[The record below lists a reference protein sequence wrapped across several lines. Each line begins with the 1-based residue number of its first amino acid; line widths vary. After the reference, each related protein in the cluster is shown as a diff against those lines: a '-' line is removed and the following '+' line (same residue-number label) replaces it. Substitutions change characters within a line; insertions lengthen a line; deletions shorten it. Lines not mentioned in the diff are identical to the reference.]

1 MALLD
6 TRLKL
11 MRDQIDV
18 SGELIRENVVE
29 KEPGVALTYE
39 VQVLDVNTCE
49 PVVGVMLE
57 MWHCNSTVSSLSKH
71 GVDR

>member
-1 MALLD
+1 MSNC
-6 TRLKL
+6 T
-11 MRDQIDV
+11 DV

-49 PVVGVMLE
+49 PIVGVMLE
-57 MWHCNSTVSSLSKH
+57 MWHCNSTVSSIFRH
-71 GVDR
+71 DIDCYD